1 MKKLTGSQL
10 VSEFIRCSKELPN
23 YSVTHSSISR
33 NVFNFSG
40 NFESLIYVKGRATKP
55 HRWGV
60 TKNVVR
66 RLEAQNIP
74 WFVILL
80 FDTPET
86 GYLLSQSD
94 VEYYISSVWPLGSDG
109 DYKPATGS
117 YLSNNSPFNS
127 IDMFVDQIE
136 ALITSY
142 RDRDTHR

>member
-1 MKKLTGSQL
+1 MKKMTGSQL
-10 VSEFIRCSKELPN
+10 VTEFVRRLGALAN
-23 YSVTHSSISR
+23 YSVSSSSISK
-33 NVFNFSG
+33 NVFKLSG
-40 NFESLIYVKGRATKP
+40 NSGCLIYVKGRAEKP
-55 HRWGV
+55 HKWGV

-66 RLEAQNIP
+66 QLEDQNTL

-94 VEYYISSVWPLGSDG
+94 VGYYTSSVWPLGSDG

-127 IDMFVDQIE
+127 IDIFVDLIE
-136 ALITSY
+136 GLMTS
-142 RDRDTHR
+142 